1 MAKTNDFEHLPCPHC
16 GKRGLKW
23 DFAAGQP
30 RCPHC
35 HLSGFPA
42 EGKTPAP
49 EQAPTQKAEPKPIT
63 NKEIEHSARNSN
75 LAQKVTETYERE
87 TPNGEIEYV
96 KVERLVPV
104 TPERDI
110 PDLTINYKMALFV
123 KHRLRGLISQEKRW
137 GRDDLRKRGFRK
149 TGRMLDT
156 ATGKV
161 YPTIAKP
168 GEEDQAGEGR
178 YALGHA
184 IAVVRRAEEKLRQAE
199 QSGDNFP
206 PSDD

>member
-1 MAKTNDFEHLPCPHC
+1 MTKTNDFEHLKCPHC
-16 GKRGLKW
+16 GKKGLKW
-23 DFAAGQP
+23 DFAAGQA

-35 HLSGFPA
+35 YLSGFPA
-42 EGKTPAP
+42 KGTAPTP
-49 EQAPTQKAEPKPIT
+49 EQPPPKQTEPRAYT
-63 NKEIEHSARNSN
+63 NSDIERQARNSGIS
-75 LAQKVTETYERE
+75 QKVTETYERE
-87 TPNGEIEYV
+87 TPNGEIETV

-104 TPERDI
+104 TPLASL

-156 ATGKV
+156 ETGDV
-161 YPTIAKP
+161 FPMISKP
-168 GEEDQAGEGR
+168 GEEDRVPDGR
-178 YALGHA
+178 YALGQA
-184 IAVVRRAEEKLRQAE
+184 IAVVRRAEEKLKLAKE
-199 QSGDNFP
+199 SGDNFP